1 MTFSRDRLTRA
12 TITLPRELIMEVDD
26 IAGRRG
32 RSRYIAD
39 AVAQRVRRDRVAA
52 VLAETEGV
60 VAGLPGAMTPE
71 DTLRWI
77 GELRS
82 EETT

>member
-12 TITLPRELIMEVDD
+12 TITLPDDLIREVDN

-39 AVAQRVRRDRVAA
+39 AVVQRIRRDQIAA
-52 VLAETEGV
+52 ALTETEGV
-60 VAGLPGAMTPE
+60 MKDRPGAMTPE
-71 DTLRWI
+71 ETLQWI

-82 EETT
+82 EVTT

>member
-12 TITLPRELIMEVDD
+12 TITLPHDLIREVDN

-39 AVAQRVRRDRVAA
+39 AVVQRIRRDRIAA
-52 VLAETEGV
+52 ALAETEG
-60 VAGLPGAMTPE
+60 AMKDRPGAMTPE
-71 DTLRWI
+71 ETLQWI

-82 EETT
+82 EVTS